1 MPGAAV
7 YTSGMVHLMRSMWR
21 RFTSEAP
28 ALAFVALAAVA
39 PVSAMGQDFGD
50 PVAGR
55 KLAEAWCSTCHLV
68 HDGKLGTVT
77 GAPTFASIAANR
89 ENSGLAMRVFLRTP
103 HERMPDLQLSNG
115 ETDDLIAFILSP
127 RRR

>member
-1 MPGAAV
+1 MPGAAI
-7 YTSGMVHLMRSMWR
+7 YPSGVVHLMRSMWR

-28 ALAFVALAAVA
+28 ALAFVVLGAVA
-39 PVSAMGQDFGD
+39 PVPAMGQDFGD

-89 ENSGLAMRVFLRTP
+89 EISGLALRVFLRTP